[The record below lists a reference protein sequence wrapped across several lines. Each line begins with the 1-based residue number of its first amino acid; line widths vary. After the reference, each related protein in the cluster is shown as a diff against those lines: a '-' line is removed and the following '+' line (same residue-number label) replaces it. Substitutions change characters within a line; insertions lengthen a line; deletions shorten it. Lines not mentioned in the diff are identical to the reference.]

1 MKSALQK
8 KKTKVGLIFIIVM
21 TFVVCGCCFGNG
33 INVYAQDA
41 ETNIDGKYYEFDK
54 KSDYEFSEAESFKS
68 TADIQTY
75 GTFSLSGNLVNSNDS
90 SGIKSFGVDGG
101 NVSFI
106 YKYDDVLLKAKEDE
120 WHIIDD
126 KGKKVDSQKL
136 DEKIMKGVM
145 ILQTSKDGKKWID
158 NEIVTNLFGKT
169 ATQNEEFYTTTDVQ
183 LSSGCY
189 YRIIYAYELSIKTE
203 SSKILF
209 IENDKYDYKKCLE
222 LYEFYL
228 YDNKTDGIDASNE
241 LKTNLGSKVNTG
253 KDGNGYS
260 GNETIDD
267 EDPHYGWD
275 LGNFFVSGYTQ
286 KTEDG
291 NGNFVFLKNVGDKV
305 TLWFN
310 LKQDIDYLN
319 GNEKLSISRDK
330 DGFDQYFETDKTDF
344 GRGTLIVRYT
354 DYEGVSH
361 EPQIYTNYLEANLS
375 PGADTVVQ
383 LFEEGDYEVALD
395 YEIQNDKRVV
405 LGQSVFPEYTHYRIF
420 FEFSVRNGN
429 CMVYAFDN
437 ATGAELPN
445 GAIAKNGFTLD
456 LANSLYLDINIK
468 KEILTEGVEGL
479 VEDTRFNRPA
489 KDGDSYIDEGI
500 YTFTVS
506 NKSTNQETT
515 KKIYVGDNNILKAY
529 MATGLPIR
537 EIQEKIEQGAVVQAD
552 GTIVELDVD
561 NNESK
566 PDEPEPTDK
575 PDENDEKPIKENN
588 NGIMVI
594 CVVCALVVA
603 VILTIISK
611 RKIKNVEEEVK

>member
-1 MKSALQK
+1 MRKGEKMKSALQK

-209 IENDKYDYKKCLE
+209 IKNDKYDYKKCLE

-228 YDNKTDGIDASNE
+228 YG
-241 LKTNLGSKVNTG
+241 
-253 KDGNGYS
+253 
-260 GNETIDD
+260 
-267 EDPHYGWD
+267 
-275 LGNFFVSGYTQ
+275 FFTYYFSWIIY
-286 KTEDG
+286 
-291 NGNFVFLKNVGDKV
+291 NVRM
-305 TLWFN
+305 
-310 LKQDIDYLN
+310 Y
-319 GNEKLSISRDK
+319 
-330 DGFDQYFETDKTDF
+330 
-344 GRGTLIVRYT
+344 
-354 DYEGVSH
+354 
-361 EPQIYTNYLEANLS
+361 
-375 PGADTVVQ
+375 
-383 LFEEGDYEVALD
+383 
-395 YEIQNDKRVV
+395 
-405 LGQSVFPEYTHYRIF
+405 
-420 FEFSVRNGN
+420 
-429 CMVYAFDN
+429 
-437 ATGAELPN
+437 
-445 GAIAKNGFTLD
+445 
-456 LANSLYLDINIK
+456 
-468 KEILTEGVEGL
+468 
-479 VEDTRFNRPA
+479 
-489 KDGDSYIDEGI
+489 SYI
-500 YTFTVS
+500 YQS
-506 NKSTNQETT
+506 
-515 KKIYVGDNNILKAY
+515 
-529 MATGLPIR
+529 
-537 EIQEKIEQGAVVQAD
+537 
-552 GTIVELDVD
+552 
-561 NNESK
+561 
-566 PDEPEPTDK
+566 
-575 PDENDEKPIKENN
+575 
-588 NGIMVI
+588 
-594 CVVCALVVA
+594 
-603 VILTIISK
+603 
-611 RKIKNVEEEVK
+611 